1 MFGGTDLVLKVC
13 SVGKCGAASLTQEC
27 LQNNLDVR
35 RDTRDESDSK
45 HGHVHIQ
52 EPNDILTHFCVCNG
66 YGGNVFKGHIKKVSK
81 QSSMVW
87 HLTERDEKIQQAT
100 T

>member
-1 MFGGTDLVLKVC
+1 MKVI
-13 SVGKCGAASLTQEC
+13 ANMAM
-27 LQNNLDVR
+27 
-35 RDTRDESDSK
+35 
-45 HGHVHIQ
+45 VHIQ

-66 YGGNVFKGHIKKVSK
+66 YGGNVFKGYIKKVSK

-100 T
+100 TGQCLPCNRRWPFDR